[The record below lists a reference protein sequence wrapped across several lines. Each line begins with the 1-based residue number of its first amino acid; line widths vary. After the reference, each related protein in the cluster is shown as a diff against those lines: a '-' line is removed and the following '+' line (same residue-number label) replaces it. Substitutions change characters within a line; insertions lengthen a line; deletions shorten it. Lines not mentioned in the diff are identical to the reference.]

1 MAFLLK
7 LGAIVMEA
15 NSESFT
21 PKGEIAWDKPFSPQ
35 GEIVWDN
42 PSPME
47 MLDEA
52 IAREDA
58 STDFTE
64 EESNF
69 LVEQEEMQQPAIK
82 ERVVAKLK
90 DREGVVNKSYLD
102 SLGKPT
108 GGVGHLLTTEEQALY
123 PEGTEIPQEVIDG
136 WLVQDSTKAMEAA
149 EKQAQELG
157 VESEEMVL
165 ALSSVNFQLGP
176 NWKKE
181 HKNTWKL
188 MKQGKYEEAAEEAA
202 NSDWHGQTPTRVEDF
217 QEALRNE
224 AEQQGYKKLKNGWYR
239 DPDTGEKFEIVDGR
253 RV

>member
-1 MAFLLK
+1 
-7 LGAIVMEA
+7 MEG
-15 NSESFT
+15 SEEFS
-21 PKGEIAWDKPFSPQ
+21 PQGEIVWEEPYEPQ

-64 EESNF
+64 KETNF
-69 LVEQEEMQQPAIK
+69 LVDQEEMQQPAIK
-82 ERVVAKLK
+82 EKVVAKLK
-90 DREGVVNKSYLD
+90 QREGSVNKAYAD

-108 GGVGHLLTTEEQALY
+108 GGVGHLLTKEEQALY
-123 PEGTEIPQEVIDG
+123 PEGTEIPQEVVDG
-136 WLVQDSTKAMEAA
+136 WLEQDSRKAMKAA
-149 EKQAQELG
+149 EEQAKELG
-157 VESEEMVL
+157 VDSEEMVL

-176 NWKKE
+176 NWKDE

-188 MKQGKYEEAAEEAA
+188 MKQGKYAEAAQEVA
-202 NSDWHGQTPTRVEDF
+202 NSDWNNQTPTRVEDF
-217 QEALRNE
+217 QEALRRE
-224 AEQQGYKKLKNGWYR
+224 AEQQGYRELKDGWYR
-239 DPDTGEKFEIVDGR
+239 DPDTGEKFEIEDGK

>member
-1 MAFLLK
+1 
-7 LGAIVMEA
+7 MEE
-15 NSESFT
+15 SEGFSPKGGVVWDKPFQ
-21 PKGEIAWDKPFSPQ
+21 PKGEIAW
-35 GEIVWDN
+35 G
-42 PSPME
+42 SPMD

-69 LVEQEEMQQPAIK
+69 LVGQEEMQQPAIK
-82 ERVVAKLK
+82 EKVVAKLRQ
-90 DREGVVNKSYLD
+90 REGSVNKAYAD

-108 GGVGHLLTTEEQALY
+108 GGVGHLLTKEEQALY
-123 PEGTEIPQEVIDG
+123 PEGTEIPQEVVDG
-136 WLVQDSTKAMEAA
+136 WLVQDSDKAMKAA

-157 VESEEMVL
+157 VDSEEMVL

-181 HKNTWKL
+181 HKDTWAL
-188 MKQGKYEEAAEEAA
+188 MKQGKYAEAAQEAA
-202 NSDWHGQTPTRVEDF
+202 NSDWNNQTPTRVEDF
-217 QEALRNE
+217 QEALRKE
-224 AEQQGYKKLKNGWYR
+224 AEQQEYRELKNGWYR
-239 DPDTGEKFEIVDGR
+239 DPDTGEKFEIEDGK